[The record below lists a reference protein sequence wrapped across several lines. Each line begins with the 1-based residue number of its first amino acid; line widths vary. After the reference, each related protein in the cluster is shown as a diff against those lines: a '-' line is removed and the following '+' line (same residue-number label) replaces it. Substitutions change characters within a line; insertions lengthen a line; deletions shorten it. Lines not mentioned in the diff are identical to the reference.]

1 MSNRSTNNQGIFLN
15 KKVLDYLILN
25 KNRSKYHGAQKTL
38 TLNYKRSRFFPN
50 LRTLSGRSY
59 LFLSLGL
66 FIKFFTK
73 NKSFLKSKAMYLLL
87 AGFLRKVLLFASF
100 RYLTLIVSKV
110 PAFLKEILDTIN
122 APVTS
127 LYQNPFTE
135 STTDEKTLI
144 NNFRFSLIMFFN
156 NKSFGQMKMKKRGRL
171 KRKITKK
178 ITQINRIL
186 D

>member
-1 MSNRSTNNQGIFLN
+1 
-15 KKVLDYLILN
+15 
-25 KNRSKYHGAQKTL
+25 
-38 TLNYKRSRFFPN
+38 
-50 LRTLSGRSY
+50 
-59 LFLSLGL
+59 
-66 FIKFFTK
+66 
-73 NKSFLKSKAMYLLL
+73 MYLLL

-110 PAFLKEILDTIN
+110 PVFLKEILDAIN

-135 STTDEKTLI
+135 STTDEKTLT

-178 ITQINRIL
+178 ITPRFRVGLKNQTLGLSYLCSIMFNL
-186 D
+186 LLYF